1 MTEVQD
7 LEVVALSELVYAV
20 IHNKEDT
27 WRKLTIPDCA
37 GPDIDY
43 AYGWFME
50 DEDAL
55 WMEVVK
61 LNPDDFWR
69 AYFYFND
76 SEGPEEAC
84 EHEFN
89 TREHADIHWE
99 SNNGDGHY
107 DCSHYDHVVNGVV
120 VETIEHDCQRYD

>member
-1 MTEVQD
+1 MPEND
-7 LEVVALSELVYAV
+7 LDVVALSDLVYAI
-20 IHNKEDT
+20 IHNKEGS
-27 WRKLTIPDCA
+27 WRELTIPDCA
-37 GPDIDY
+37 GPDIGY
-43 AYGWFME
+43 AYGWFTQ
-50 DEDAL
+50 DEDAE

-76 SEGPEEAC
+76 SEGPEAAC